1 MKKSGATDSFP
12 LGNPSMSC
20 GDKCF
25 SWLIAPKVKEDFLAN
40 NWEKK
45 PLVIKREAAE
55 YFSGIISRRIVE
67 NYIKSDPEFAVS
79 SLILTRGSGENKD
92 IQAESPVDIDTF
104 SRMVDEEAFTAQVV
118 HPQQRNAKM
127 HALLER
133 LENWSGTLW
142 GSNMY
147 IKQGRSDEGVFEAFS
162 DNVELFVLQ
171 LDGETH
177 WRIFEGDQRLSRDSN
192 TDYAEEDLGP
202 VVLDEVVSAGDL
214 VYIPRGFVHS
224 CTTES
229 GYQYLTLSTYHNQA
243 WCDLLSTAVT
253 ETLESVTRS
262 DVEFREGLPIN
273 WTSFF
278 GRAVEETDANMSNR
292 NTFKFALKA
301 RIEKLIASID
311 IDEIA
316 DQMASDFVA
325 LRTPPVVRKRAKST
339 ADNES
344 EGRIFGPDPRL
355 NNDLQ
360 IRIRNPSWMRAVI
373 DSDDAS
379 GEPKTLIFSCLDNE
393 ISNHMRTDNPLEAE
407 PTSLEIAGTKSV
419 EGLKEL
425 LKRWPEPS
433 PMEVLSRE
441 VLGELW
447 QHGIVETI
455 AADAKKPRLE

>member
-1 MKKSGATDSFP
+1 
-12 LGNPSMSC
+12 MSC
-20 GDKCF
+20 GDECF
-25 SWLIAPKVKEDFLAN
+25 SWLIAPILKENFLSI
-40 NWEKK
+40 NWEKR

-55 YFSGIISRRIVE
+55 YFSGIISRRMVE
-67 NYIKSDPEFAVS
+67 NYIKSDPDFPVS
-79 SLILTRGSGENKD
+79 SLFLTRGYGENKV

-104 SRMVDEEAFTAQVV
+104 NKMVDEEGFTAQVV
-118 HPQQRNAKM
+118 HPQQRNARM

-147 IKQGRSDEGVFEAFS
+147 IKQSPSDDGVFEAFS
-162 DNVELFVLQ
+162 ENVELFVLQ
-171 LDGETH
+171 LDGETR
-177 WRIFEGDQRLSRDSN
+177 WRIFEGDQRLSRDSD
-192 TDYAEEDLGP
+192 TDYAEGDLGLA
-202 VVLDEVVSAGDL
+202 VIDEVVSAGDL

-229 GYQYLTLSTYHNQA
+229 GHEYLTLSTCHNQS

-273 WTSFF
+273 WTSYF
-278 GRAVEETDANMSNR
+278 GRAVEETEANKSNR
-292 NTFKFALKA
+292 DTFKAALKA

-316 DQMASDFVA
+316 DHISSDFVA
-325 LRTPPVVRKRAKST
+325 LRTPPVVRKRTKST
-339 ADNES
+339 AENES
-344 EGRIFGPDPRL
+344 EGRIFGLDPRL

-379 GEPKTLIFSCLDNE
+379 GERKTLIFSCLGNE
-393 ISNHMRTDNPLEAE
+393 IANHMRTDNPLEAE
-407 PTSLEIAGTKSV
+407 PTSLEIAGTKSI
-419 EGLKEL
+419 EGIKEL

-433 PMEVLSRE
+433 PMELLSRE

-455 AADAKKPRLE
+455 AADAKKPRIE